1 MELAADELMKKQ
13 SGRKALILLSDGVD
27 NGSKLTLSDAVEAA
41 QRADTLVY
49 GILFADNG
57 MFGGGFGSGR
67 GRMGG
72 YGVDGKKVLQTLS
85 QETGGRF
92 FEVSKKEPIEK
103 VYEAIE
109 EDLRHQYSLG
119 YTPDRPTET
128 RAYRKIHLVTRTKG
142 LIVQTRDGYYPA

>member
-1 MELAADELMKKQ
+1 MKKQ

-49 GILFADNG
+49 GILFADKQ
-57 MFGGGFGSGR
+57 MFGGFGGR

-72 YGVDGKKVLQTLS
+72 YGVDGKKVLQTIS

-92 FEVSKKEPIEK
+92 FEVSGKEPIGK

-119 YTPDRPTET
+119 YTPDRAEET
-128 RAYRKIHLVTRTKG
+128 RAYRKIHLVTRQKG